1 MYTSLKGPERW
12 VNIHVYVYLN
22 CVIRHDKKK
31 GGGFC
36 MKEQGCRRERP
47 QVELEVWVGEDLM
60 GVEAGTIRRKARH
73 VH

>member
-1 MYTSLKGPERW
+1 MGGGG
-12 VNIHVYVYLN
+12 
-22 CVIRHDKKK
+22 